1 MYVSNYRIFDKY
13 HKKVASFGAGTMSG
27 TMYRWSLSWSSP
39 FSFCRRPGPRVL
51 GTGCPTGSSAFHIFP
66 QVGIRVFSRQ
76 LLNYQSVRIR
86 NGRLS
91 QPSPMVSYGGHSFD
105 REYHDLGVV
114 CGVRRAQL
122 PTHSTRQLGN
132 WDNRDFYFVPNTLWS
147 RHLRRRPGGQAFCDF
162 LPTHGESAGV
172 AWEKTMKV
180 GRSIRSILMQELF
193 RGCWIST
200 RTPHRP
206 RAGGSSDWPAK
217 HPSPAS
223 ACSPPTPRRWK
234 Q

>member
-1 MYVSNYRIFDKY
+1 MGNLARLVIPGLRQHPWGYWSPSRCRSTMT
-13 HKKVASFGAGTMSG
+13 ASLPGGCTFPTTGFSISIIRRWPVLGAGTMSG
-27 TMYRWSLSWSSP
+27 TMYRWSLSWLSP

-105 REYHDLGVV
+105 REHHDLGVV

-122 PTHSTRQLGN
+122 PTHSTAPAWQLGQ
-132 WDNRDFYFVPNTLWS
+132 S
-147 RHLRRRPGGQAFCDF
+147 RF
-162 LPTHGESAGV
+162 
-172 AWEKTMKV
+172 
-180 GRSIRSILMQELF
+180 LF
-193 RGCWIST
+193 RSQ
-200 RTPHRP
+200 HLVV
-206 RAGGSSDWPAK
+206 AAL
-217 HPSPAS
+217 AS
-223 ACSPPTPRRWK
+223 
-234 Q
+234 